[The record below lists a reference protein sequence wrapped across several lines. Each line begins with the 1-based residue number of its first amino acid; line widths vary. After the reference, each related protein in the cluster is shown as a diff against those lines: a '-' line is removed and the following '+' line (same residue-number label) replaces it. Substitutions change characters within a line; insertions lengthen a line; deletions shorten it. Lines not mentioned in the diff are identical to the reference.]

1 MFIGEYTHKID
12 EKGRLALPAKFRE
25 NLSGGGVVTR
35 SIDRSL
41 YLFTAVEWEAYAS
54 KLASVPSMDKKGQM
68 VARHILAGAVDV
80 VPDKQGRISLPPYL
94 RAHAGLDGGSAQ
106 SKPTEAVVAGLGKR
120 IEIWSADAWRK
131 ALPQADQE
139 IADLAEH
146 LSQLGI

>member
-12 EKGRLALPAKFRE
+12 DKGRLALPAKFRE

-54 KLASVPSMDKKGQM
+54 KLASVPSMDKRGQM

-94 RAHAGLDGGSAQ
+94 RAHAGLDGASG

-120 IEIWSADAWRK
+120 IEIWSAEAWSQ
-131 ALPQADQE
+131 ALPKADKE